1 MSKKEQKKIKEVRIF
16 EIKAGKH
23 ILCGPP
29 SIWDMEATVDV
40 FFADGTNE
48 IQYLQTID
56 LGEFGWQV
64 TTKSVNDLTDGSS
77 IDPYL
82 VASWSDDEKEDAL
95 KSPYGKAIVTLDS
108 IFKKIAVI

>member
-1 MSKKEQKKIKEVRIF
+1 MSKEQKKIEEVRIF

-29 SIWDMEATVDV
+29 AIWDMEATVDV
-40 FFADGTNE
+40 YFVDGTSE

-56 LGEFGWQV
+56 LGEAGWQV
-64 TTKSVNDLTDGSS
+64 TTKSVNDLADGSS

-82 VASWSDDEKEDAL
+82 VASWSEDEKKEAK
-95 KSPYGKAIVTLDS
+95 KSPYGQAIATLDS